1 MHRSVSRYDLLLAV
15 IALPVAIAGVL
26 GAVSTLA
33 MSTALA
39 AGSVP
44 ATGGIGYALFVEE
57 PTADAS

>member
-1 MHRSVSRYDLLLAV
+1 VQRSVSKYDFLLAA

-44 ATGGIGYALFVEE
+44 ASGGIGYALFVEQ
-57 PTADAS
+57 PTEQ

>member
-1 MHRSVSRYDLLLAV
+1 VQRSVSRYDLLLAM

-39 AGSVP
+39 VGSVP
-44 ATGGIGYALFVEE
+44 ATGGIGYALFVEQ
-57 PTADAS
+57 PTERS